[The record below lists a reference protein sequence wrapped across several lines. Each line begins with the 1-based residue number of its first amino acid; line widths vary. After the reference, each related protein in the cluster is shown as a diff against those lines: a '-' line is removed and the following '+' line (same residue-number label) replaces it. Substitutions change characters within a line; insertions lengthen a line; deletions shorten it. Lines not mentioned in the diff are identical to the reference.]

1 MYMSKEYLSAFE
13 AAKLYGCTS
22 TAIHAYI
29 KRGKLCWDKAVEK
42 RFGAKRIKKTAL
54 EAFMENQNQLM
65 VDSRRANA
73 YKIDGLKEGYLTINQ
88 FASKYNITVYQ
99 LRKLVNHGGLE
110 FEEIKPRG
118 WKLLP
123 EQETCEKLGIKQNE
137 GEFVR

>member
-1 MYMSKEYLSAFE
+1 V
-13 AAKLYGCTS
+13 
-22 TAIHAYI
+22 
-29 KRGKLCWDKAVEK
+29 VEK

-54 EAFMENQNQLM
+54 ETFMGNQNQLM

-88 FASKYNITVYQ
+88 FASKYNITVYK
-99 LRKLVNHGGLE
+99 LRKLVNHGGLP

-123 EQETCEKLGIKQNE
+123 EQQTCIALGIE
-137 GEFVR
+137 GGKVTNGSE